1 MTLRI
6 RRIRTAA
13 AVLALALAGAAG
25 VAVRAFYPSLHTL
38 TLPLPRPLTFS
49 LEESRMPKFPGD
61 YIPGGEFV
69 VSATF
74 TALDPDSRAVSSLQL
89 QNDGAARVWWGYKK
103 STGDIVTHGFIAPGG
118 FQSISSAGLTPAQ
131 VFLKGTAGDKVYWS
145 TIQSF

>member
-1 MTLRI
+1 MTL
-6 RRIRTAA
+6 RTAA

-25 VAVRAFYPSLHTL
+25 VAARAFYPPPHTL
-38 TLPLPRPLTFS
+38 TLPLPRPLTLS
-49 LEESRMPKFPGD
+49 LEDPSMPKFPGD

-74 TALDPDSRAVSSLQL
+74 TALDPNDSRTVSSLQL

-103 STGDIVTHGFIAPGG
+103 STGDIVTHGFIAAGG